1 MEAVYND
8 NVSVVKFLLEKGVET
23 YHDDKDGNT
32 ALSFA
37 EDKKHKRCIKL
48 LERYE
53 EEETDE
59 SEEERLADE
68 LDDLMMGDNDDDD
81 DEMNHH
87 VSGGENSN
95 VDNEAKSEIILAPVV
110 PKRSN
115 RPQRKARMSVVTYK
129 EQVSD
134 GESDDAWSA
143 SEMIEEE
150 DEEDDSDYE

>member
-1 MEAVYND
+1 
-8 NVSVVKFLLEKGVET
+8 
-23 YHDDKDGNT
+23 
-32 ALSFA
+32 
-37 EDKKHKRCIKL
+37 
-48 LERYE
+48 
-53 EEETDE
+53 
-59 SEEERLADE
+59 
-68 LDDLMMGDNDDDD
+68 
-81 DEMNHH
+81 MNHH

-95 VDNEAKSEIILAPVV
+95 VDNEAKSETTLAAVV
-110 PKRSN
+110 RSN

>member
-1 MEAVYND
+1 M
-8 NVSVVKFLLEKGVET
+8 EKGVET

-81 DEMNHH
+81 DDDVEMNHH
-87 VSGGENSN
+87 VSGGENSIL
-95 VDNEAKSEIILAPVV
+95 DNEAKSETILAPVV